1 MSACKTQMS
10 NNSMFI
16 KVEGQIQTLA
26 KQEQG
31 LLTLAGQLQDA
42 VFDDEDRRMVGKK
55 ILEIQNT
62 KEVLEKTLAKKK
74 EIYKNQ
80 IQGMEEH
87 LQARQ
92 QVLENFDVQQK
103 IFHEFPDVLEFFARK
118 QTRLTETLT
127 TIRDELQR

>member
-1 MSACKTQMS
+1 
-10 NNSMFI
+10 MFI